1 MRTQSAT
8 PRSHLIVNDEA
19 TGLETAEFQGE
30 RRSEA
35 DLLTTADSVAR
46 SDRLAAEARSDPSD
60 AYLVTAV
67 SALTWP

>member
-30 RRSEA
+30 PRSEA

-46 SDRLAAEARSDPSD
+46 SDRLAADARSDSTD